1 MPGAVFISGDTV
13 TLRTLED
20 EDRDALQATAN
31 HPAVR
36 THAGGP
42 PEPFDEHD
50 TDDYLEW
57 LRDDDRVA
65 LAITVDDA
73 YVGMV
78 SLKRVERSNDY
89 AAAGVHVHPDH
100 QRNGYAREAVSLLL
114 DWGFDE
120 YGLHKIGANAYEF
133 NDASR
138 NLLESLGFTHEG
150 THRDERY
157 AHGQY
162 HDVHHYGLLA
172 DEWRDDTAKR

>member
-1 MPGAVFISGDTV
+1 MPGAVFLRGDTV

-20 EDRDALQATAN
+20 EDRDALQEIAN

-36 THAGGP
+36 VAAGGP
-42 PEPFDEHD
+42 PEPFDESD
-50 TDDYLEW
+50 TEDYLEW

-65 LAITVDDA
+65 LAISVDDT

-78 SLKRVERSNDY
+78 SLKRVDRPTDY

-100 QRNGYAREAVSLLL
+100 QRQGYATAACELFF
-114 DWGFDE
+114 DWAFDQ
-120 YGLHKIGANAYEF
+120 YGLNKVGANAYDF

-138 NLLESLGFTHEG
+138 SLLETLGFTHEG
-150 THRDERY
+150 RHRQERY
-157 AHGQY
+157 ANGEY

-172 DEWRDDTAKR
+172 SEWRST